1 MLEIIPVLD
10 LMNSMAVSGM
20 SGNRETYTS
29 LSSVFASNSDPFS
42 IANNLKL
49 NGAKEIYIADL
60 DLIEKKG
67 HNLDKIKMINT
78 ILPIILDSGIR
89 DIKSFEFFLEYA
101 YKLIVAT
108 ETIESIEEI
117 YKIFDKFPKERII
130 LSLDI
135 KDNKIYSNNFDI
147 SLNDFKKEL
156 LNINPNEIILLDI
169 SKVGTNSGF
178 NLKLIAEFSEFK
190 DKLILG
196 GGITKGEIV
205 NLSNLGIK
213 KALVGSALH
222 NGEINLG
229 FR

>member
-1 MLEIIPVLD
+1 MLEIISVLD
-10 LMNSMAVSGM
+10 LMNSTAVSGM
-20 SGNRETYTS
+20 SGNRETYKP
-29 LSSVFASNSDPFS
+29 LSSVFAPNSDPFF
-42 IANNLKL
+42 IANNLKI

-89 DIKSFEFFLEYA
+89 DIKSFEFFLDYA

-156 LNINPNEIILLDI
+156 LSLNPNEIILLDI

-178 NLKLIAEFSEFK
+178 NLKLIDEFSEFK

-196 GGITKGEIV
+196 GGIIKEEIL

-213 KALVGSALH
+213 KALIGSALH

>member
-10 LMNSMAVSGM
+10 LMNSIAVCGM
-20 SGNRETYTS
+20 SGNRETYKP
-29 LSSVFASNSDPFS
+29 LSSIYAPNSDPFL
-42 IANNLKL
+42 IANNLKI

-67 HNLDKIKMINT
+67 HNLDKIKMINN

-89 DIKSFEFFLEYA
+89 DIKSFEFFLDYA
-101 YKLIVAT
+101 YKLIIAT

-117 YKIFDKFPKERII
+117 YKIFDKFPKQRIV
-130 LSLDI
+130 LSIDI
-135 KDNKIYSNNFDI
+135 KDDKIYSNNFDI
-147 SLNDFKKEL
+147 SLDNFKKEL
-156 LNINPNEIILLDI
+156 INLNPGEIILLDI

-178 NLKLIAEFSEFK
+178 NLDLIAEFSEFN

-196 GGITKGEIV
+196 GGINREEIAK
-205 NLSNLGIK
+205 LSNLGIK
-213 KALVGSALH
+213 KALIGSALH
-222 NGEINLG
+222 SGEISLG